1 MSLLHPDRRHA
12 ARRKEAEGN
21 FILAIVHGITD
32 FFLSILGISGKTE
45 AQKSRETEMLDEAE
59 RARREM
65 RDRQDDER

>member
-1 MSLLHPDRRHA
+1 MSLLHPDRRHV

-32 FFLSILGISGKTE
+32 FFLSLLGISGKTQ
-45 AQKSRETEMLDEAE
+45 AQKSRDAEMLEEAE

-65 RDRQDDER
+65 RDRPDA